1 MERSDSDL
9 LRQLEMKVREE
20 LEMFFIMRSLFSL
33 MIGSFSLMIG
43 SSLLKTWRMYFGLW
57 MAIKI
62 DLEKAYD
69 RVHWDFIDDSLHVT
83 VLVAEFWAIFYRLTL
98 ILERGHNRVLINI
111 DSMETVQAIQD
122 QYSRDSKSALIR
134 RIRRLLTKVHQP

>member
-20 LEMFFIMRSLFSL
+20 LEMLYIMRSSFSL

-62 DLEKAYD
+62 YLEKAYD

-83 VLVAEFWAIFYRLTL
+83 VLVAELWAIFYGLTL

-134 RIRRLLTKVHQP
+134 RIRRLLTK